1 MSVPFSW
8 KPRLSPLAA
17 LCIFLVCE
25 RHRGEASDWFPY
37 IDVLPTT
44 YTCPAYFSDD
54 AIAVLP
60 TSVQIRALKQREA
73 VREIH
78 SANQDFI
85 RLERA
90 APVLLSNTSASVQ
103 RCVQHNAGS
112 CILDLLTVVFFS
124 DFIGGFFVL
133 FFNFYDMSQKYSS

>member
-25 RHRGEASDWFPY
+25 QHRGEASDWFPY
-37 IDVLPTT
+37 IDVLPST
-44 YTCPAYFSDD
+44 YTCPAYFSDE
-54 AIAVLP
+54 AMAVLP

-78 SANQDFI
+78 SANQDFF
-85 RLERA
+85 R
-90 APVLLSNTSASVQ
+90 
-103 RCVQHNAGS
+103 
-112 CILDLLTVVFFS
+112 
-124 DFIGGFFVL
+124 
-133 FFNFYDMSQKYSS
+133 